1 MSIIS
6 ATINSVALEF
16 SKAFQFE
23 ECASEKGVNPHEG
36 GGRIVNYKGK
46 LILLSV
52 GSYGINKLPQDNNS
66 IFGKIIAIDIDS
78 GKHKIVSMGHRN
90 PQGLYYDEAHDVI
103 ISTEHG
109 PNGGDEI
116 NINKIMD
123 GQFHH
128 MESIMMVNTEK
139 MRHYTSRMQNMVL

>member
-1 MSIIS
+1 
-6 ATINSVALEF
+6 LEF